1 LFEPYGAGGSA
12 VNTIELA
19 GAEKMPRA
27 VVFLMANAMRP
38 IEDRAEQPCRS
49 GRMTDKHI
57 VKVDQGA
64 VNDRILAKE
73 VKADFRRVEAASVK
87 MRACFAS
94 AEAKR
99 MFVRFFNTVQLN
111 SHFISVIAR
120 TKLKHD
126 EVERVEAALRERLET
141 VIQDFNKAIDGA
153 EALFSVN
160 GITTLATYDTK
171 PLELEIGVISS
182 MGRRYFELLNKLD
195 QLMPMLQ
202 TLEIHEVIT
211 PRDADIQRAGFKRG
225 IRTVAGT
232 ARTLAGGLRRR
243 MNAVGVSGAA
253 ERSKP
258 GNADGAPNAAT
269 DASVLPQS
277 DGGADEAQVEIAAR
291 SAPPGIIPTPA
302 RAD

>member
-1 LFEPYGAGGSA
+1 
-12 VNTIELA
+12 
-19 GAEKMPRA
+19 
-27 VVFLMANAMRP
+27 
-38 IEDRAEQPCRS
+38 
-49 GRMTDKHI
+49 MTDQSN
-57 VKVDQGA
+57 VRVDQGA

-87 MRACFAS
+87 MRTCFTS

-111 SHFISVIAR
+111 AHFISVIAR
-120 TKLKHD
+120 TKLKHED
-126 EVERVEAALRERLET
+126 VERVEAALRERLET
-141 VIQDFNKAIDGA
+141 VTQDFNKAIDGA

-171 PLELEIGVISS
+171 PLELEIGIISS

-243 MNAVGVSGAA
+243 MNTVGVSTEF
-253 ERSKP
+253 ERNKT
-258 GNADGAPNAAT
+258 GKADGVPNAAAA
-269 DASVLPQS
+269 ASYLAQS
-277 DGGADEAQVEIAAR
+277 APGLDEVHVEIATR
-291 SAPPGIIPTPA
+291 TAPPGAIPTPA